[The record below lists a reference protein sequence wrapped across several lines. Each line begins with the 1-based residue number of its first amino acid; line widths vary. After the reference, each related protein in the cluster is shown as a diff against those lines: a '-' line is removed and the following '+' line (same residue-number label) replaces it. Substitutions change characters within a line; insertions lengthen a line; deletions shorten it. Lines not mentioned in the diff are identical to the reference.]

1 MQVCAIKNTET
12 KNINIPA
19 AALTGGAA
27 GLALRQFMPVYKEEI
42 DTVMFNQSEEIKKAN
57 VEKAGKL
64 FTHEIRQ
71 TSKKNPDIESIKLFL
86 ADVEAKTK
94 EQKSL
99 IEQKIKA
106 APQHVQESVQKLK
119 NTLAAR
125 MKAAETLT
133 ESTIKTAVKQA
144 RPVWAYLLPAA
155 ALSAM
160 GAFVYN
166 VVGAIRED

>member
-1 MQVCAIKNTET
+1 MQVCAIKNTEP
-12 KNINIPA
+12 KNINIPMA
-19 AALTGGAA
+19 TLAGGAA
-27 GLALRQFMPVYKEEI
+27 GMALRQFMPVYKDEV
-42 DTVMFNQSEEIKKAN
+42 DTVLFNQSEEIKNAN
-57 VEKAGKL
+57 VEKAGRL
-64 FTHEIRQ
+64 FIHEVRHNHN
-71 TSKKNPDIESIKLFL
+71 KNVDTEAAKLFL
-86 ADVEAKTK
+86 ADVDAKTK

-106 APQHVQESVQKLK
+106 ASTQIQENVQNLK
-119 NTLAAR
+119 NALASR

-133 ESTIKTAVKQA
+133 ASTIKTAVKQA

-166 VVGAIRED
+166 VIGAIRED